1 MQPYNKEPMIDMSE
15 IENPLIPYKLYCDVM
30 PESHNMK
37 MYLTMI
43 ANACGFSIWINQ
55 DAEKKKQVIEKWL
68 ASFDEDSWIS
78 QAYASK
84 ILDNLYKF
92 DIIASPVGFID
103 YIDVDESGY
112 VTVNTLIT
120 DELKGMNNYG
130 LFNTL
135 LERNAIIPLLIRDK
149 SLIEELLP
157 APIEH
162 SDIQCES
169 YDIFAKRI
177 KLMNA
182 NKNKNS
188 FSPVNISEETNIQKE
203 ESNSDENAES
213 AGAALIAIILI
224 SLIIIKILPIFIGL
238 FS

>member
-1 MQPYNKEPMIDMSE
+1 MNE

-30 PESHNMK
+30 PESHSMK

-43 ANACGFSIWINQ
+43 ANACGFSILINQ
-55 DAEKKKQVIEKWL
+55 DADKKKHVIEKWL
-68 ASFDEDSWIS
+68 ASFDEDSWIA
-78 QAYASK
+78 QAYANK

-135 LERNAIIPLLIRDK
+135 LEKNAIIPLLIRDK

-162 SDIQCES
+162 SDIQCEF

-182 NKNKNS
+182 NKNKSN
-188 FSPVNISEETNIQKE
+188 FSTVNASEKIDLQKE
-203 ESNSDENAES
+203 ENDSDENAES
-213 AGAALIAIILI
+213 AGIALTTIILI
-224 SLIIIKILPIFIGL
+224 ALIIIEILPIFIGL